1 MWLESRLIY
10 VHVLE
15 TRDSCCRT
23 YDGARPRPLR
33 PQSLISP
40 PAATTNPPIPQS
52 CKIFPSSPLG
62 QVHSAP
68 HVPAW
73 TDGYSRPLPA
83 WPEHRTRTQRFP
95 HPKCLKLTLAD
106 TVLTA
111 EGGGTRLEAQTAEAE
126 GCTADCRLPTAGHIT
141 HPAFLIL
148 TKSKAAGL
156 GWPLPSLSSAILPIP
171 ASCPR
176 PRHLASHNG

>member
-23 YDGARPRPLR
+23 YDRARPRPLR

-106 TVLTA
+106 TVLTLLRRHTVR
-111 EGGGTRLEAQTAEAE
+111 G
-126 GCTADCRLPTAGHIT
+126 ADRRGRGLYCRLQTAGHIT
-141 HPAFLIL
+141 HPA
-148 TKSKAAGL
+148 SM
-156 GWPLPSLSSAILPIP
+156 LPVLSFPPSARRPP
-171 ASCPR
+171 ATSF
-176 PRHLASHNG
+176 AFI